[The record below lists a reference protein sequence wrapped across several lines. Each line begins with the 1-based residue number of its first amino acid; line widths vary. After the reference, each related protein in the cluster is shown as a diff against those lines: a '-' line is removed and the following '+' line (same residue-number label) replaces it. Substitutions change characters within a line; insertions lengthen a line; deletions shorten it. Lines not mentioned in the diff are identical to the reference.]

1 MKIMLRE
8 NIENLGKRGDIVEVA
23 PGYARNYLLPRKLAL
38 EVTPTNMKMIEVQ
51 QKALRKKLEKELS
64 TYQEMAQKLSQVKLT
79 FYRKTSD
86 KEALFGSVSLTDIK
100 EALEKEGFALDKKKI
115 LLPEPIKSLGSYKVP
130 IKVFHEERA
139 EIEVQ
144 VLPEEAAETP
154 AEESKVAA
162 DQAEASEVQPAETE
176 STKTTSSEKEGV
188 DSQPE

>member
-38 EVTPTNMKMIEVQ
+38 EVTPTNMKMIEMQ
-51 QKALRKKLEKELS
+51 QRALRKKLEKELS
-64 TYQEMAQKLSQVKLT
+64 SYQEMAQKLSQVKLT

-86 KEALFGSVSLTDIK
+86 KEALFGSVSLADIK

-154 AEESKVAA
+154 AEEPKVAA
-162 DQAEASEVQPAETE
+162 DQAEASEIQPAETE

>member
-1 MKIMLRE
+1 
-8 NIENLGKRGDIVEVA
+8 
-23 PGYARNYLLPRKLAL
+23 
-38 EVTPTNMKMIEVQ
+38 
-51 QKALRKKLEKELS
+51 
-64 TYQEMAQKLSQVKLT
+64 
-79 FYRKTSD
+79 
-86 KEALFGSVSLTDIK
+86 VSLADIK

-154 AEESKVAA
+154 AEEPKVAA
-162 DQAEASEVQPAETE
+162 DQAEASEIQPAETE

>member
-38 EVTPTNMKMIEVQ
+38 EVTPTNMKMIEMQ
-51 QKALRKKLEKELS
+51 QRALRKKLEKELS
-64 TYQEMAQKLSQVKLT
+64 SYQEMAQKLSQVKLT

-86 KEALFGSVSLTDIK
+86 KEALFGSVSLADIK

-144 VLPEEAAETP
+144 VLPEEAAETL
-154 AEESKVAA
+154 AEEPKVAA
-162 DQAEASEVQPAETE
+162 DQAEASEIQPAETE